1 MKTEEDLFTMR
12 YTSFKRIMPIPAHIV
27 FFFKSHSILKSEK
40 LSGFDTQT
48 SLIQVSILELSTNV
62 LDSAVL
68 RFADTLKIHPITKP
82 ARSLDKLDYLLGY
95 FYVLQTYFYSQDC
108 RNRGYKVHIQILP
121 GIEAQILQKTF
132 YQYHFMHLQIFR
144 PSVGN
149 ESYSVQQI
157 D

>member
-27 FFFKSHSILKSEK
+27 FFKSHSIFKSEK

-48 SLIQVSILELSTNV
+48 NLILELSTNV

-108 RNRGYKVHIQILP
+108 RNRGYKVHIQISP
-121 GIEAQILQKTF
+121 SIEAQVLQNTF